1 MTNRLLL
8 AALPLALAACD
19 SQPATPPAPQAPSEF
34 QNQVAALDAPQRNAV
49 FIRAIRDAGYDCQ
62 QVTASQ
68 SQPVAAGGQP
78 LWQATCSGGATYGVQ
93 IGRDGTATVIGAR
106 Q

>member
-1 MTNRLLL
+1 MRIFIL

-19 SQPATPPAPQAPSEF
+19 SQPAAPTVPEGPSEF
-34 QNQVAALDAPQRNAV
+34 QNKVAALDDTQRNVV

-62 QVTASQ
+62 QVTGSK

-93 IGRDGTATVIGAR
+93 IGRDGTATVIGAK
-106 Q
+106 